1 MSKFLPA
8 TTTADFT
15 SSVISVESTSAACSF
30 SASASEACL
39 RRPGKLSSG
48 VRLVNVHRAPRPV
61 DIARQGKSPFRLRI
75 KQRQGRGGQIWIVR
89 DECRAVVGLLDTEDQ
104 QRVIDC

>member
-48 VRLVNVHRAPRPV
+48 VRLVNVHSAACPV
-61 DIARQGKSPFRLRI
+61 NIARQGKSPFRRRI

-89 DECRAVVGLLDTEDQ
+89 DECRAVVRMLGAKNQ
-104 QRVIDC
+104 Q